1 MKYVV
6 HCSPH
11 MDGTEDYLTPTQRAN
26 RQIRRLKVIIPKF
39 NIHLLINIEMVVVE

>member
-11 MDGTEDYLTPTQRAN
+11 MDGTETYLTPTQRAN
-26 RQIRRLKVIIPKF
+26 RQIRRLKVTNGII
-39 NIHLLINIEMVVVE
+39 LQDSV